1 MGSEFLVYLR
11 LGFEHIADVRGYD
24 HILFIVALTA
34 MYPPREWLRVVVLVT
49 AFTVGHTTTLA
60 LATLELVRIP
70 TALVE
75 LLIPVTIIAA
85 AALNVVEVEWGRR
98 RGVGGSHEAAS
109 HEATSSAAS
118 EAGVTSFEPRGGRLA
133 KYGLALGFGLIH
145 GLGFSNFLRAALG
158 AESSIVVPL
167 LGFNVGVEV
176 GQVAI
181 VAVVVAAT
189 WLATDRLRLP
199 RRGWTLIL
207 SGATGAAAAGLVVG
221 RWPF

>member
-49 AFTVGHTTTLA
+49 AFTLGHTVTLA
-60 LATLELVRIP
+60 LATLELVRIS
-70 TALVE
+70 TVLVE
-75 LLIPVTIIAA
+75 LLIPITIIAA
-85 AALNVVEVEWGRR
+85 AGLNVVEVEWGRR
-98 RGVGGSHEAAS
+98 RERVGGGDQAS
-109 HEATSSAAS
+109 L
-118 EAGVTSFEPRGGRLA
+118 EPRGGRLA

-167 LGFNVGVEV
+167 LGFNIGLEV

-181 VAVVVAAT
+181 VAAVIAAT
-189 WLATDRLRLP
+189 GVATGWLGLP
-199 RRGWTLIL
+199 RRGWTLVL
-207 SGATGAAAAGLVVG
+207 SGATAVLSVGLVVE
-221 RWPF
+221 RL